1 MANTVIQL
9 KWSEVTSTPST
20 LNVAEPAYS
29 NTSGKLFIGR
39 TNGGPVA
46 VGGAYYTNLVDA
58 ATDANTAS
66 AIVKRD
72 ASGIFSTTAVRASLF
87 GNANTAAAWQTAR
100 TIGVSG
106 DANGTV
112 SIDGSANA
120 NIPLTLGNSG
130 VTAGG
135 YGSITQIP
143 TFVVDSKGRIT
154 SAANV
159 SISTT
164 LNIAG
169 DTGTDAVALASDTI
183 TFVGGDGI
191 TSTVYSANSNV
202 RFDVDN
208 TVVRTSGAQSIAG
221 DLSVTGNLT
230 ITGTTT
236 TVNTSTVTTTDSL
249 IKLAT
254 NNTVGDVLDIGFYG
268 QANTGAAVTYHG
280 LVRQAAGNFFLFK
293 GLPTDPTSNTL
304 ATGSLTAANTAT
316 LRANLTGGTV
326 SSLASAIAI
335 ADGGTGATTAPGAMT
350 NLMGYT
356 STATAAGT
364 TTLTNTSSYYQQF
377 TGSTTQTVVLPVTS
391 TLGTGWTFHIVNNST
406 GVLTVQSSGLNTV
419 IIVPSGTTAMVTCIS
434 TATTTAADWESG
446 ITDFS
451 TYTGS
456 GNVVM
461 NTSPV
466 LTTPNIGT
474 PSFATLTNATGL
486 PIVGGT
492 TGTLTIAR
500 GGTNQTTFTAGQ
512 RILFDG
518 TSLASQA
525 NVTTTVT
532 GGLSAANT
540 ITSLTTNAYGDIT
553 AYTGAAIAIDTS
565 QVTSGILG
573 VTRGGTGFG
582 SYTANGVIIGGLTST
597 SALSSVASSTEGH
610 VLQINTSG
618 IPTFGHLN
626 GGSF

>member
-9 KWSEVTSTPST
+9 KYSNSTSTPSSLT
-20 LNVAEPAYS
+20 TGEVAYS
-29 NTSGKLFIGR
+29 NSSNKLFVGLSSGAIVPIG
-39 TNGGPVA
+39 GSF
-46 VGGAYYTNLVDA
+46 YTGMIDA
-58 ATDANTAS
+58 ATDANTVS
-66 AIVKRD
+66 TIVERD
-72 ASGIFSTTAVRASLF
+72 AAGMFSATAVRASLF

-100 TIGVSG
+100 LIGVSG
-106 DANGTV
+106 DANGQI
-112 SIDGSANA
+112 SIDGSAAA

-130 VTAGG
+130 VTAGT
-135 YGSITQIP
+135 YGGATQIP
-143 TFVVDSKGRIT
+143 TFVVDSKGRLT

-159 SISTT
+159 AISTSFG
-164 LNIAG
+164 IAG
-169 DTGTDAVALASDTI
+169 DTGTGTVAGGETL
-183 TFVGGDGI
+183 TFVGRDGI
-191 TSTVYSANSNV
+191 TTVAVDANNSILV
-202 RFDVDN
+202 DVDN

-293 GLPTDPTSNTL
+293 GLTTDPTANTL
-304 ATGSLTAANTAT
+304 AAGSLTAANTAT
-316 LRANLTGGTV
+316 IRANLTGGTV

-335 ADGGTGATTAPGAMT
+335 ADGGTGATTAPAAMT

-364 TTLTNTSSYYQQF
+364 TTLNNTSSYYQQF

-391 TLGTGWTFHIVNNST
+391 TLATGWTFHIVNNSS
-406 GVLTVQSSGLNTV
+406 GLVTVNSSGGNAV
-419 IIVPSGTTAMVTCIS
+419 IVIPSGTTAMVTCIA

-474 PSFATLTNATGL
+474 PTFATLTNATGL

-500 GGTNQTTFTAGQ
+500 GGTNQTTFTNGIIA
-512 RILFDG
+512 FNG
-518 TSLASQA
+518 TSLA
-525 NVTTTVT
+525 T
-532 GGLSAANT
+532 LANT
-540 ITSLTTNAYGDIT
+540 GTAGTYANASHVPVITTDAYGRVSAIT
-553 AYTGAAIAIDTS
+553 NTAIAIDTS
-565 QVTSGILG
+565 AITSGTLAVG
-573 VTRGGTGFG
+573 RGGTGFS

-597 SALSSVASSTEGH
+597 SALTSVASSTEGH
-610 VLQINTSG
+610 VLQISTSG
-618 IPTFGHLN
+618 IPSFAMLN
-626 GGSF
+626 GGTF